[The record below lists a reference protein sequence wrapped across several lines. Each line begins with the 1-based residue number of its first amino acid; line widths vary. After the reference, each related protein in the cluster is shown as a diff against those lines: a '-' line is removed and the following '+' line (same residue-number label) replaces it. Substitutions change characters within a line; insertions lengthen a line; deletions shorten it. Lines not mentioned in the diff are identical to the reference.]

1 MRSICAKKII
11 SIIIFSLIA
20 ALVWWPQVA
29 GADDAGDGKSS
40 ALQKSKTDDAESAD
54 QSYIEKIK
62 GCFFGDLRIL
72 SYGVI
77 QEPAK
82 SSQNP
87 NNNFIQFTHYTA
99 DLEIRPDFRLD
110 FDFLEL
116 SVKPRAKLEFL
127 IWEDGLRSGETQWKD
142 DWYVNEWL
150 IRMKPWEKLL
160 VSYGRENLQWGPSFL
175 FSPSNPFFSDNGR
188 SNPYLEVPGMDFARL
203 VFIPHN
209 FWTLSF
215 IVNTD
220 EGRNTG
226 LGLDPFEKTY
236 ALKIDYSGKQNYASV
251 ILSQKDNNKTMGFF
265 GGWTVSD
272 SIILYSEGNLTKGKK
287 ALYPLKDMSLL
298 QSYMN
303 NIFQDNPEIRPAVDE
318 FISLCGAAMQKIYPD
333 DSEIYPV
340 ILVGG
345 SYTLEGAGT
354 IYLEY
359 AYNGLGYSSEEADLY
374 YKIRNIAATAFD
386 IGGIPGMLG
395 QYVLLQTANSGLKFL
410 RKNYAMLQYY
420 QGNIKNKLDLTL
432 RWTQNLDDGSAQFLG
447 ILSYSLGNHWELF
460 SSGVINAG
468 EGNTEFGSFLDYQVM
483 FGLKFTL

>member
-1 MRSICAKKII
+1 MRSSCVKKIL
-11 SIIIFSLIA
+11 SIIIFSLIVV
-20 ALVWWPQVA
+20 LVWWPRVA
-29 GADDAGDGKSS
+29 DADDPRDVKSPT
-40 ALQKSKTDDAESAD
+40 LQSFKTDDAESAD

-62 GCFFGDLRIL
+62 GCFSGDLRIL
-72 SYGVI
+72 TYGVI

-99 DLEIRPDFRLD
+99 DMEIRPDLRLD

-127 IWEDGLRSGETQWKD
+127 IWEEGLRSGETQWKD

-150 IRMKPWEKLL
+150 IRVKPWEKLL

-209 FWTLSF
+209 FWTVSF

-236 ALKIDYSGKQNYASV
+236 ALKIDYAGKQNYASV
-251 ILSQKDNNKTMGFF
+251 ILSQKDNNETMGFY

-272 SIILYSEGNLTKGKK
+272 AVLIYSEGSLTKGRK

-298 QSYMN
+298 RSSLQKIYPN
-303 NIFQDNPEIRPAVDE
+303 YPDVIDNY
-318 FISLCGAAMQKIYPD
+318 ISLWGASLQKIYPD
-333 DSEIYPV
+333 DSDIYPV

-345 SYTLEGAGT
+345 SYTFEGSGT

-359 AYNGLGYSSEEADLY
+359 AYNGLGYSSEEADRY
-374 YKIRNIAATAFD
+374 YNLRNIAATAFD
-386 IGGIPGMLG
+386 MGGIPGLLG

-420 QGNIKNKLDLTL
+420 QSGIKNKLDLTL
-432 RWTQNLDDGSAQFLG
+432 RWTQNMDDGSAQFLG

-460 SSGVINAG
+460 SSGVINSG
-468 EGNTEFGSFLDYQVM
+468 KGNTEFGSFLDYQVM